1 MYFFSCRRLKPF
13 RHAAMLP
20 RESKGQ
26 DQLEHDFEALKK
38 SKTFENKKGK
48 KEIRQSQNWKNPDM
62 ETSCIV
68 SVLLP

>member
-1 MYFFSCRRLKPF
+1 
-13 RHAAMLP
+13 MLP

-48 KEIRQSQNWKNPDM
+48 KEICQSQNWKNPDM

-68 SVLLP
+68 SVLFP